1 MIYLAKITIN
11 NGLPPFTAVTIRIIN
26 TGRFVSE
33 MGPDV
38 SHLSDAGCT
47 YSNRFPGF

>member
-11 NGLPPFTAVTIRIIN
+11 NGLPFTAVTISIIN
-26 TGRFVSE
+26 TGRFVSGT
-33 MGPDV
+33 GPDV
-38 SHLSDAGCT
+38 SHLSVAGCT